1 MKISESKFKDIFI
14 LENEKKKL
22 ATINLVTGFAPFNE
36 KLIKK
41 EGIEYRIWD
50 PYKSKWAAGIM
61 KNIKNFPIQNNSNV
75 LYLGAA
81 SGQSASY
88 IADIAKKGKIFCV
101 EISHRV
107 MRDLTFVSEKKKNMV
122 PVFSDAKIPKEYE
135 FIGQVDV
142 ILQDVAVKNQVD
154 ILIRNKYLLKEGGYV
169 LLAIKSRSVDVS
181 AKPEKVFEESEKK
194 LKNHF
199 EIIDKRRLEPFEKDH
214 ILFLLRKL

>member
-1 MKISESKFKDIFI
+1 MKINESKFKGVFL
-14 LENEKKKL
+14 LENKKKKL
-22 ATINLVTGFAPFNE
+22 ATINLIPGFAPFNE
-36 KLIKK
+36 KLIQK

-61 KNIKNFPIQNNSNV
+61 KKIKNFPIKDDSKI

-88 IADIAKKGKIFCV
+88 IADIAKKGKVFCV
-101 EISHRV
+101 EISPRV

-154 ILIRNKYLLKEGGYV
+154 ILIRNKYLLKEGGHV

-181 AKPEKVFEESEKK
+181 AKPEKIFEESERK

-199 EIIDKRRLEPFEKDH
+199 EIIDKKRLEPFEKDH